1 MSGNVSEWTISGSD
15 PLFHVMG
22 GSYESDR
29 EHCDFELHEIH
40 HANMKVG
47 KTGLQLV
54 YYPKTNSSE
63 K

>member
-1 MSGNVSEWTISGSD
+1 
-15 PLFHVMG
+15 MG

-29 EHCDFELHEIH
+29 EHCDFELHEIY

-47 KTGLQLV
+47 ETGLRLV
-54 YYPKTNSSE
+54 YYPKTNSPD